1 MLKFCYFVYQET
13 TLIMGIVS
21 MLMPIVTGILK
32 SDKQKILM
40 IAVSVVLSVAFIT
53 NHSNME
59 KYTMIP
65 YDLVGR
71 TYKDITDVLGKA
83 NLKCN
88 LPAGGATAIDNQ
100 IVTSTEENEGEIVPK
115 DTTIHLHFETPG
127 MNSATEPTDLSSG
140 AVSNEPANN
149 MPEVPAAESTSNTAD
164 STNVAKLDIS
174 IDTAQVFENGFHYE
188 FPDSE
193 NPERTVLID
202 FTRGLS
208 GTFHY
213 SRALSAEEL
222 TSMGHGGRLYDE
234 NMNEIS
240 GGIYWSDTDGHFAIQ
255 FPEELSSGTYVYE
268 LYQVID
274 GQFIYSHVKF
284 TF

>member
-21 MLMPIVTGILK
+21 MLIPIVTGILK

-40 IAVSVVLSVAFIT
+40 IAVSVVLSIAFIT

-59 KYTMIP
+59 NYTMIP
-65 YDLVGR
+65 HNLVGS
-71 TYKDITDVLGKA
+71 TYKEVTDELGKA

-88 LPAGGATAIDNQ
+88 LPTGGTTAIDTQ
-100 IVTSTEENEGEIVPK
+100 IVTGMEENEGEIVLK
-115 DTTIHLHFETPG
+115 NTTIHLYFETPD
-127 MNSATEPTDLSSG
+127 MNSATEPTDSSSG
-140 AVSNEPANN
+140 AVSSEPANS
-149 MPEVPAAESTSNTAD
+149 MPEVPAAESTSSTAD
-164 STNVAKLDIS
+164 STNVTKLDIS
-174 IDTAQVFENGFHYE
+174 IDTAQVFENGYHYE
-188 FPDSE
+188 FPDPE
-193 NPERTVLID
+193 NAERTVLID

-213 SRALSAEEL
+213 SRALSADEFA
-222 TSMGHGGRLYDE
+222 SMGHGGKLYDE

-240 GGIYWSDTDGHFAIQ
+240 GGQYWSDTEGHFAMQ
-255 FPEELSSGTYVYE
+255 FPEGLAPGTYVYE
-268 LYQVID
+268 LYQVIGD
-274 GQFIYSHVKF
+274 QFINSRVRF